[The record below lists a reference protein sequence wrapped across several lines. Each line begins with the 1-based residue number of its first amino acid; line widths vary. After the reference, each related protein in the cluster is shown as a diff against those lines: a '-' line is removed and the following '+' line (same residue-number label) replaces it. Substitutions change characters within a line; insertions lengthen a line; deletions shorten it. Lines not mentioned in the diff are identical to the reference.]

1 MTRAEIEK
9 KVKEIIVK
17 KLGVTEAE
25 VTPSASYVEDLGA
38 DSLDQVEL
46 VMEFEDTFSLGEK
59 IPEEEAAKLTTVGS
73 TIEYLVEKLGD
84 K

>member
-1 MTRAEIEK
+1 MTREEIEK

-17 KLGVTEAE
+17 KLGVTESE
-25 VTPSASYVEDLGA
+25 VTPTASYVEDLGA

-46 VMEFEDTFSLGEK
+46 VMEFEDTFGLGEK

-73 TIEYLVEKLGD
+73 TVEFLMAKLG

>member
-1 MTRAEIEK
+1 MTKDEITK
-9 KVKEIIVK
+9 KVAEIIVK

-25 VTPSASYVEDLGA
+25 VKSDASYVEDLGA

-46 VMEFEDTFSLGEK
+46 VMEFEDAFGLGEK

-73 TIEYLVEKLGD
+73 TIDYLVTKLG

>member
-1 MTRAEIEK
+1 MSREEIEK

-17 KLGVTEAE
+17 KLGVTDAE
-25 VTPSASYVEDLGA
+25 VTPAASYVEDLGA

-46 VMEFEDTFSLGEK
+46 VMEFEDSFSLGEK

-73 TIEYLVEKLGD
+73 TIEYLVNKLG

>member
-1 MTRAEIEK
+1 MTKEEITK
-9 KVKEIIVK
+9 KVTEIIVK
-17 KLGVTEAE
+17 KLGVTEGE
-25 VTPSASYVEDLGA
+25 VTPAASYVEDLGA

-46 VMEFEDTFSLGEK
+46 VMEFEDSFSLGEK

-73 TIEYLVEKLGD
+73 TIEYLVGKLG

>member
-1 MTRAEIEK
+1 MTREEIEK

-17 KLGVTEAE
+17 KLGVTENE
-25 VTPSASYVEDLGA
+25 VTPTASYVEDLGA

-46 VMEFEDTFSLGEK
+46 VMEFEDTFGLGEK

-73 TIEYLVEKLGD
+73 TVEFLMAKLG

>member
-1 MTRAEIEK
+1 MTREEIEK

-17 KLGVTEAE
+17 KLGVTEGE

-46 VMEFEDTFSLGEK
+46 VMEFEDSFGLGEK
-59 IPEEEAAKLTTVGS
+59 IAEEDAAKLTTVGS
-73 TIEYLVEKLGD
+73 TVDFLVAKLG